1 MDAQAIVTGV
11 LDELASVLDAQQAA
25 ILDGRVDD
33 LPDSANAVNR
43 TLKRCLSTPQ
53 HFGQQSTRARLHT
66 LLARARAN
74 GDMLTQRQL
83 DIQRS
88 LDALGATNPLLKDVQ
103 TQRVY
108 GAAGGYGPPT
118 LRGRAFISA

>member
-1 MDAQAIVTGV
+1 MDAQAVVTSV
-11 LDELASVLDAQQAA
+11 LDELARVLDAQQAA
-25 ILDGRVDD
+25 LLDGRVDD
-33 LPDSANAVNR
+33 LSGYAAAVNS
-43 TLKRCLSTPQ
+43 TLNRCLSTPQ
-53 HFGQQSTRARLHT
+53 HFRLPGTRARLQK

-88 LDALGATNPLLKDVQ
+88 LDALGSTTPLLKDVQ

-108 GAAGGYGPPT
+108 AAAGGYGTPA
-118 LRGRAFISA
+118 LRGKAFATA